1 MQTWTAAIWN
11 EKYGRGGAQRVTAIA
26 GGSLPPRGL
35 RTGTALLGRLLSGS
49 SQVCDGLKVQIVLGT
64 ES

>member
-1 MQTWTAAIWN
+1 M
-11 EKYGRGGAQRVTAIA
+11 TAIA